1 MHMLEQHQGKD
12 HVSAQDQADENMA
25 NSGDGVYLAEYKG
38 EYMEVS
44 MESANQLTVSA
55 GALWVNGRF
64 CIVDPAETLT
74 VDNGSSGMTE
84 YDLVCVHWKET
95 TATGGTKEV
104 STTVEETELVIV
116 KGDPASSGATDPE
129 ISQTTIRAGV
139 GEAWVPF
146 ARITKDGLTPS
157 VAFIVDKLVPESKF
171 RDSIS
176 QDIGVWHVRKY
187 PDGYAEAYTGIDT
200 TGYFDDW
207 SFRQSWGSMYLGGP
221 GGSYKSTQAIELP
234 FEFIEAY
241 DIGIVVMCGN
251 GSTSCVAIPT
261 GDYTETL
268 DSMTMFP
275 EFFLARPAQESTT
288 TNLRVRR
295 YIRGRW
301 K

>member
-25 NSGDGVYLAEYKG
+25 GSGSGVYLAEYKG

-95 TATGGTKEV
+95 TATQQVALAEGGTKEV

-176 QDIGVWHVRKY
+176 HQTYVIDKTSIEANGAYNLTNREWPVPFVDLWGVWAQVTNARVQVEIRN
-187 PDGYAEAYTGIDT
+187 ATNTG
-200 TGYFDDW
+200 FDVGIRNVTNANA
-207 SFRQSWGSMYLGGP
+207 SFDNEKISIHGLGL
-221 GGSYKSTQAIELP
+221 I
-234 FEFIEAY
+234 
-241 DIGIVVMCGN
+241 
-251 GSTSCVAIPT
+251 
-261 GDYTETL
+261 
-268 DSMTMFP
+268 
-275 EFFLARPAQESTT
+275 
-288 TNLRVRR
+288 
-295 YIRGRW
+295 
-301 K
+301 

>member
-25 NSGDGVYLAEYKG
+25 DSGDGVYLAKYKG

-95 TATGGTKEV
+95 TATQQVALAEGGTKEV

-157 VAFIVDKLVPESKF
+157 VAFIVDRLVPESDF
-171 RDSIS
+171 RHSIS
-176 QDIGVWHVRKY
+176 L
-187 PDGYAEAYTGIDT
+187 YTT
-200 TGYFDDW
+200 TKENV
-207 SFRQSWGSMYLGGP
+207 S
-221 GGSYKSTQAIELP
+221 
-234 FEFIEAY
+234 
-241 DIGIVVMCGN
+241 
-251 GSTSCVAIPT
+251 IPT
-261 GDYTETL
+261 GSAPYTQLIFNFDGIGNKTIVGVTEIW
-268 DSMTMFP
+268 SS
-275 EFFLARPAQESTT
+275 RPSVVRIAQFNPLNNNQLEVWIGNAVSSASSA
-288 TNLRVRR
+288 NVRVTVAAMQL
-295 YIRGRW
+295 
-301 K
+301 

>member
-25 NSGDGVYLAEYKG
+25 GSGSGVYLAEYKG

-95 TATGGTKEV
+95 TATQQVALAEGGTKEV

-176 QDIGVWHVRKY
+176 PSKATITELGNNARMLNYGNFHIVQLYGYSVPSGNHVVGNLPEGLKLIKNMSF
-187 PDGYAEAYTGIDT
+187 DGALSSDTKDHTGNIWINSSGTIYCHKNTTESDT
-200 TGYFDDW
+200 FSG
-207 SFRQSWGSMYLGGP
+207 Q
-221 GGSYKSTQAIELP
+221 
-234 FEFIEAY
+234 
-241 DIGIVVMCGN
+241 MCFF
-251 GSTSCVAIPT
+251 
-261 GDYTETL
+261 TE
-268 DSMTMFP
+268 
-275 EFFLARPAQESTT
+275 
-288 TNLRVRR
+288 
-295 YIRGRW
+295 
-301 K
+301 

>member
-25 NSGDGVYLAEYKG
+25 DSGDGVYLAKYKG

-64 CIVDPAETLT
+64 CIVDPAETLA

-84 YDLVCVHWKET
+84 YDLVCVHWKEK
-95 TATGGTKEV
+95 TATQQVALAEGGTKEV
-104 STTVEETELVIV
+104 SATVEETELVIV

-146 ARITKDGLTPS
+146 ARITKNGLTPS
-157 VAFIVDKLVPESKF
+157 VAFIVDRLVPESDF

-176 QDIGVWHVRKY
+176 LISATK
-187 PDGYAEAYTGIDT
+187 ENI
-200 TGYFDDW
+200 
-207 SFRQSWGSMYLGGP
+207 S
-221 GGSYKSTQAIELP
+221 LP
-234 FEFIEAY
+234 S
-241 DIGIVVMCGN
+241 
-251 GSTSCVAIPT
+251 GSTSYAQVILDFDIPKGKKIVAVTRIQT
-261 GDYTETL
+261 N
-268 DSMTMFP
+268 
-275 EFFLARPAQESTT
+275 RPAACAIASFNPLENNKLEVWYKNVLKESTSIT
-288 TNLRVRR
+288 VKVTVLAM
-295 YIRGRW
+295 
-301 K
+301 

>member
-25 NSGDGVYLAEYKG
+25 GSGSGVYLAEYKG

-95 TATGGTKEV
+95 TATQQVALAEGGTKEV

-171 RDSIS
+171 RTSID
-176 QDIGVWHVRKY
+176 QPTKTVEIETGCTLYYY
-187 PDGYAEAYTGIDT
+187 PDNTVEVSVYDMLMSGVNT
-200 TGYFDDW
+200 W
-207 SFRQSWGSMYLGGP
+207 VLG
-221 GGSYKSTQAIELP
+221 
-234 FEFIEAY
+234 
-241 DIGIVVMCGN
+241 
-251 GSTSCVAIPT
+251 
-261 GDYTETL
+261 TL
-268 DSMTMFP
+268 DKAPRHVACMALCASDADHTGTLWVNDSGQVVCKHNTSGTYHYNGNMRIP
-275 EFFLARPAQESTT
+275 LS
-288 TNLRVRR
+288 
-295 YIRGRW
+295 
-301 K
+301 

>member
-25 NSGDGVYLAEYKG
+25 DSGDGVYLAKYKG
-38 EYMEVS
+38 EYMKVS

-95 TATGGTKEV
+95 AATQQVALAEGGTKEV
-104 STTVEETELVIV
+104 STTVEETDLVIV

-157 VAFIVDKLVPESKF
+157 VAFIVDRLVPESDF

-176 QDIGVWHVRKY
+176 QFYQTEKQTVSINGTSNKLFAFDLNIQAGYMACALQYLSITSQNAACVISSYRLGDSQLIINVRNTS
-187 PDGYAEAYTGIDT
+187 GARITAEV
-200 TGYFDDW
+200 
-207 SFRQSWGSMYLGGP
+207 
-221 GGSYKSTQAIELP
+221 
-234 FEFIEAY
+234 EAS
-241 DIGIVVMCGN
+241 ILCLKLN
-251 GSTSCVAIPT
+251 
-261 GDYTETL
+261 
-268 DSMTMFP
+268 
-275 EFFLARPAQESTT
+275 
-288 TNLRVRR
+288 
-295 YIRGRW
+295 
-301 K
+301 

>member
-12 HVSAQDQADENMA
+12 HVSAQDQAYENMA
-25 NSGDGVYLAEYKG
+25 DSGDGVYLAKYKG

-64 CIVDPAETLT
+64 CIVDPAETLA

-95 TATGGTKEV
+95 TVTQQVALAEGGTKEV
-104 STTVEETELVIV
+104 STTVEETELAIV

-157 VAFIVDKLVPESKF
+157 VAFIVDRLVPESDF

-176 QDIGVWHVRKY
+176 LTVTPKNTTNAAFECFAY
-187 PDGYAEAYTGIDT
+187 PGLRLCFIVGSFTPSQTLNAGKTNAYANVD
-200 TGYFDDW
+200 
-207 SFRQSWGSMYLGGP
+207 P
-221 GGSYKSTQAIELP
+221 SYKPIRETALSVAKSGSVDASVWLTDQGEL
-234 FEFIEAY
+234 IACAKY
-241 DIGIVVMCGN
+241 DGIN
-251 GSTSCVAIPT
+251 
-261 GDYTETL
+261 
-268 DSMTMFP
+268 
-275 EFFLARPAQESTT
+275 
-288 TNLRVRR
+288 TNISFSGMWR
-295 YIRGRW
+295 Y
-301 K
+301 

>member
-25 NSGDGVYLAEYKG
+25 DSGDGVYLAKYKG

-95 TATGGTKEV
+95 TATQQVALAEGGTKEV

-157 VAFIVDKLVPESKF
+157 VAFIVDRLVPESDF

-176 QDIGVWHVRKY
+176 PATVD
-187 PDGYAEAYTGIDT
+187 
-200 TGYFDDW
+200 
-207 SFRQSWGSMYLGGP
+207 SWETI
-221 GGSYKSTQAIELP
+221 KI
-234 FEFIEAY
+234 
-241 DIGIVVMCGN
+241 
-251 GSTSCVAIPT
+251 GSTLVATIRTEITTAINTKEGIIYISNIVSIPLPSGFNISNT
-261 GDYTETL
+261 VAVASIVGTTWRWCNAFIREDNP
-268 DSMTMFP
+268 DS
-275 EFFLARPAQESTT
+275 LS
-288 TNLRVRR
+288 VRLFSGTSQSSAS
-295 YIRGRW
+295 YAVGVVLIGQV
-301 K
+301 

>member
-25 NSGDGVYLAEYKG
+25 DSGDGVYLAKYKG

-95 TATGGTKEV
+95 TATQQVALAEGGTKEV

-157 VAFIVDKLVPESKF
+157 VAFIVDRLVPESDF

-176 QDIGVWHVRKY
+176 HKIVSVNETIASHGQVFVTLENVEGYTCVSCMF
-187 PDGYAEAYTGIDT
+187 DGTSTNSLAFSVSAPMHSPNSGLTYTRI
-200 TGYFDDW
+200 
-207 SFRQSWGSMYLGGP
+207 
-221 GGSYKSTQAIELP
+221 I
-234 FEFIEAY
+234 
-241 DIGIVVMCGN
+241 
-251 GSTSCVAIPT
+251 
-261 GDYTETL
+261 
-268 DSMTMFP
+268 
-275 EFFLARPAQESTT
+275 
-288 TNLRVRR
+288 NLMSDRITVEGTITAVYMR
-295 YIRGRW
+295 I
-301 K
+301 

>member
-1 MHMLEQHQGKD
+1 M
-12 HVSAQDQADENMA
+12 
-25 NSGDGVYLAEYKG
+25 
-38 EYMEVS
+38 
-44 MESANQLTVSA
+44 
-55 GALWVNGRF
+55 
-64 CIVDPAETLT
+64 
-74 VDNGSSGMTE
+74 
-84 YDLVCVHWKET
+84 
-95 TATGGTKEV
+95 
-104 STTVEETELVIV
+104 
-116 KGDPASSGATDPE
+116 
-129 ISQTTIRAGV
+129 
-139 GEAWVPF
+139 
-146 ARITKDGLTPS
+146 
-157 VAFIVDKLVPESKF
+157 
-171 RDSIS
+171 
-176 QDIGVWHVRKY
+176 RKY

-241 DIGIVVMCGN
+241 DIGIVAMCGN

>member
-1 MHMLEQHQGKD
+1 M
-12 HVSAQDQADENMA
+12 
-25 NSGDGVYLAEYKG
+25 
-38 EYMEVS
+38 
-44 MESANQLTVSA
+44 
-55 GALWVNGRF
+55 
-64 CIVDPAETLT
+64 
-74 VDNGSSGMTE
+74 
-84 YDLVCVHWKET
+84 
-95 TATGGTKEV
+95 
-104 STTVEETELVIV
+104 
-116 KGDPASSGATDPE
+116 
-129 ISQTTIRAGV
+129 
-139 GEAWVPF
+139 
-146 ARITKDGLTPS
+146 
-157 VAFIVDKLVPESKF
+157 
-171 RDSIS
+171 
-176 QDIGVWHVRKY
+176 RKY

-221 GGSYKSTQAIELP
+221 GGSYKSTKAIELP

-241 DIGIVVMCGN
+241 DIGIVAMCGN

-275 EFFLARPAQESTT
+275 EFFLARPAQEATT

>member
-25 NSGDGVYLAEYKG
+25 GSGSGVYLAEYKG

-95 TATGGTKEV
+95 TATQQVALAEGGTKEV

-171 RDSIS
+171 RTSIVQVEEVTVNENISPKS
-176 QDIGVWHVRKY
+176 QVYILIPAKA
-187 PDGYAEAYTGIDT
+187 GYEI
-200 TGYFDDW
+200 F
-207 SFRQSWGSMYLGGP
+207 
-221 GGSYKSTQAIELP
+221 
-234 FEFIEAY
+234 
-241 DIGIVVMCGN
+241 
-251 GSTSCVAIPT
+251 SCVLKITEAT
-261 GDYTETL
+261 G
-268 DSMTMFP
+268 
-275 EFFLARPAQESTT
+275 LANALLLSQPMSSNGNLFTRIYNTT
-288 TNLRVRR
+288 DNTVGLNGTVVCY
-295 YIRGRW
+295 YI
-301 K
+301 KL

>member
-25 NSGDGVYLAEYKG
+25 GSGSGVYLAEYKG

-44 MESANQLTVSA
+44 MESANQLTVST
-55 GALWVNGRF
+55 GALLVNGRF

-95 TATGGTKEV
+95 TATQQVALAEGGTKEV

-171 RDSIS
+171 RTSIDQRINVESIFVGSKVCNAANRTSVMLFSSSQFEEMFGRAFNAAKDCVVPMNGDMGATGAHVDGCSYGTDSRGT
-176 QDIGVWHVRKY
+176 GVFATFNQSV
-187 PDGYAEAYTGIDT
+187 PAEIRINY
-200 TGYFDDW
+200 
-207 SFRQSWGSMYLGGP
+207 
-221 GGSYKSTQAIELP
+221 
-234 FEFIEAY
+234 
-241 DIGIVVMCGN
+241 IVVL
-251 GSTSCVAIPT
+251 GS
-261 GDYTETL
+261 
-268 DSMTMFP
+268 
-275 EFFLARPAQESTT
+275 
-288 TNLRVRR
+288 
-295 YIRGRW
+295 
-301 K
+301 

>member
-25 NSGDGVYLAEYKG
+25 GSGSGVYLAEYKG

-95 TATGGTKEV
+95 TATQQVALAEGGTKEV

-176 QDIGVWHVRKY
+176 QPIKTEQIEEGCTLYYY
-187 PDGYAEAYTGIDT
+187 PDNTVEISVYDMLMSGVNTWILGTLDKSPRHKACMALCASDADHTGTLWVNDNGQVVCKHNIT
-200 TGYFDDW
+200 
-207 SFRQSWGSMYLGGP
+207 
-221 GGSYKSTQAIELP
+221 GSYH
-234 FEFIEAY
+234 Y
-241 DIGIVVMCGN
+241 NGN
-251 GSTSCVAIPT
+251 MRIP
-261 GDYTETL
+261 L
-268 DSMTMFP
+268 S
-275 EFFLARPAQESTT
+275 
-288 TNLRVRR
+288 
-295 YIRGRW
+295 
-301 K
+301 

>member
-1 MHMLEQHQGKD
+1 MELVTGFAGQAHVDPIDMAHLNAVAFGHDAYLLDTQNKLEPTLETANKLVVDTGDLMIQG
-12 HVSAQDQADENMA
+12 HHFTVVQSEEIALQSGVSGQKRNALVCARYDKASGTGIETASWVVKYGTATTGTPADPSVTTGNIL
-25 NSGDGVYLAEYKG
+25 DGVDSVHE
-38 EYMEVS
+38 EPIF
-44 MESANQLTVSA
+44 
-55 GALWVNGRF
+55 R
-64 CIVDPAETLT
+64 I
-74 VDNGSSGMTE
+74 E
-84 YDLVCVHWKET
+84 YDGIT
-95 TATGGTKEV
+95 P
-104 STTVEETELVIV
+104 
-116 KGDPASSGATDPE
+116 GDP
-129 ISQTTIRAGV
+129 I
-139 GEAWVPF
+139 
-146 ARITKDGLTPS
+146 L
-157 VAFIVDKLVPESKF
+157 LVPEFQSAADY